1 MEKKNKKPQEKT
13 KDELLE
19 EYLEANKDKKDCD
32 MEDIMQ
38 DSVFLLKLW
47 NQNESD

>member
-13 KDELLE
+13 NDELLE

-38 DSVFLLKLW
+38 DSDFLLKLW

>member
-1 MEKKNKKPQEKT
+1 MDKKNKKKMKT

-38 DSVFLLKLW
+38 DSDFLLKLW